1 MKCELCATPGGTV
14 LWQDARCRV
23 IHVEEPGYPGF
34 CRVIWNTHIRE
45 MSDLGTADREHCL
58 HVVFAVER
66 VLRAAMHPDKI
77 NLASLG
83 NMVAHLHWHV
93 IPRFVDDPHFPQ
105 PIWGLRQRPGIAMRR
120 GADAKALAQAL
131 AAELKQASG

>member
-1 MKCELCATPGGTV
+1 MTCELCAAPSGTV

-45 MSDLGTADREHCL
+45 MSDLNATDREHCMR
-58 HVVFAVER
+58 VVFAVER

-93 IPRFVDDPHFPQ
+93 IPRFSDDPHFPQ
-105 PIWGLRQRPGIAMRR
+105 PIWGLRQRPGADTRA
-120 GADAKALAQAL
+120 GADPEELAQAL
-131 AAELKQASG
+131 ATDLKNPN

>member
-23 IHVEEPGYPGF
+23 VHVEEPGYPGF
-34 CRVIWNTHIRE
+34 CRVIWSTHIRE
-45 MSDLGTADREHCL
+45 MSDLNAADREHCM
-58 HVVFAVER
+58 HIVFVVER

-77 NLASLG
+77 NIASLG

-93 IPRFVDDPHFPQ
+93 IPRFADDPHFPQ
-105 PIWGLRQRPGIAMRR
+105 PIWGVRQRPGTAMRR
-120 GADAKALAQAL
+120 GAEPAELALAL
-131 AAELKQASG
+131 ATELKPAC

>member
-1 MKCELCATPGGTV
+1 MNCELCAPSGGQV

-34 CRVIWNTHIRE
+34 CRLIWNTHIRE
-45 MSDLGTADREHCL
+45 MSDLSAADREYCM

-66 VLRAAMHPDKI
+66 VLRAAMNPDKI
-77 NLASLG
+77 NIASLG

-105 PIWGLRQRPGIAMRR
+105 PIWGVRQRPGLASRH
-120 GADAKALAQAL
+120 GADPAELALAL
-131 AAELKQASG
+131 AAELKHPH

>member
-1 MKCELCATPGGTV
+1 MTCELCATTGV
-14 LWQDARCRV
+14 ALWQDARCRV

-45 MSDLGTADREHCL
+45 MSDLSAADREHCMR
-58 HVVFAVER
+58 VVFAVER

-77 NLASLG
+77 NIASLG

-105 PIWGLRQRPGIAMRR
+105 PIWGVRQRPGAAARR
-120 GADAKALAQAL
+120 GADPAQLVLAL
-131 AAELKQASG
+131 AAELKQAG

>member
-1 MKCELCATPGGTV
+1 MKCELCTTPGGTV
-14 LWQDARCRV
+14 LWQGPRCRV
-23 IHVEEPGYPGF
+23 IHVEERGYPGF
-34 CRVIWNTHIRE
+34 CRVIWNAHIRE
-45 MSDLGTADREHCL
+45 MSDLGAADREHCM
-58 HVVFAVER
+58 HIVFAVER

-105 PIWGLRQRPGIAMRR
+105 PIWDVRQRPGAATRQ
-120 GADAKALAQAL
+120 GADPAGLALAL
-131 AAELKQASG
+131 AAELKRPD